1 MTDLNLDMDNFFYFD
16 EGNISLDD
24 LNKMDLAIALLQPTR
39 SFFYNRLDDCGI
51 TGSENMPNGL
61 TLQLMTK
68 YNITKWVGKHN
79 GEVSDGSDGNPDRR
93 ILVSQNTIVIN
104 QSNDNIDVNVNF
116 ASMGNLVITPQ
127 SLSIPLKM

>member
-1 MTDLNLDMDNFFYFD
+1 MTDLNLDMDIFFFAD
-16 EGNISLDD
+16 EGTTSLDD
-24 LNKMDLAIALLQPTR
+24 QNTMDLAVALLQPTR
-39 SFFYNRLDDCGI
+39 GFFYNRSDDCGI
-51 TGSENMPNGL
+51 TNSENMPNSL

-93 ILVSQNTIVIN
+93 ILVSQNTIIIN

-116 ASMGNLVITPQ
+116 ASMGNLAITPQ
-127 SLSIPLKM
+127 SLSVPLKM